1 MMKKLMTCKTF
12 LAGAAAAAAVFFLPA
27 PSPAT
32 TLLKLSIEKMSVEA
46 DAVITGEVTG
56 VQSAWRSDQTTI
68 DTTTTVKVAEC
79 IAGPCTDEMKL
90 MHRGGTV
97 GDNALYIPGMPQFK
111 QGQNVLLF
119 LRKDPEGRQ
128 GVWAVFGM
136 CQGMFVI
143 EKDAKDGKLYAQQQ
157 GGAALAE
164 PDKSGTIKTL
174 PAQEPL
180 RIPLK
185 NLVKKIKKARELTS
199 YSKEKK

>member
-1 MMKKLMTCKTF
+1 MMKKLITSKTF
-12 LAGAAAAAAVFFLPA
+12 LAGAAAAAAVFLLPA
-27 PSPAT
+27 PSQAT
-32 TLLKLSIEKMSVEA
+32 TLLKMSIEEMSVEA

-97 GDNALYIPGMPQFK
+97 GDNTLYIPGMPQFK

-157 GGAALAE
+157 GGAALAG
-164 PDKSGTIKTL
+164 PGPTGTIGIL
-174 PAQEPL
+174 PDQKPA
-180 RIPLK
+180 RILLK
-185 NLVKKIKKARELTS
+185 KLIARIKKAVS
-199 YSKEKK
+199 AAEKGEGK